1 MSVSADTT
9 SGVAPLRVNFTGNV
23 LDPEGANLTYAWDF
37 DSNGTTDATTKD
49 ATHVYT
55 AVGNYTAKLTA
66 TDPGG
71 RHQEATIRIEA
82 TVALATCPGDDEF
95 SGSSLDREVDRGARG
110 PGVHERE
117 RRQPQHHVAE
127 LRHPRR
133 RTGLRNIVHQPLPT
147 SGPWTA
153 IIRANWDPTTNYNNA
168 GLMVYSDD
176 GNFIKAGMVWSGGRR
191 FEAFKELNN
200 TPTGL
205 GAATGVLPAAFP
217 STWYLRL
224 QSDGNTIQPAYS
236 ADGQTWTNYGA
247 TTNLTSLP
255 APKIGVYATS
265 ASTTNR
271 EFKVDYFKL
280 ITPQSP
286 TDDFE
291 GDVLSLCRWTDI
303 VRHEPGGYTVGGGK
317 LTLPAAHGDFFG
329 NAAPTTTRTSCCRR
343 RRPGRSRWR
352 RG

>member
-1 MSVSADTT
+1 
-9 SGVAPLRVNFTGNV
+9 
-23 LDPEGANLTYAWDF
+23 
-37 DSNGTTDATTKD
+37 
-49 ATHVYT
+49 
-55 AVGNYTAKLTA
+55 
-66 TDPGG
+66 
-71 RHQEATIRIEA
+71 
-82 TVALATCPGDDEF
+82 
-95 SGSSLDREVDRGARG
+95 
-110 PGVHERE
+110 
-117 RRQPQHHVAE
+117 
-127 LRHPRR
+127 
-133 RTGLRNIVHQPLPT
+133 
-147 SGPWTA
+147 
-153 IIRANWDPTTNYNNA
+153 
-168 GLMVYSDD
+168 MVYSDD
-176 GNFIKAGMVWSGGRR
+176 ANFIKAGMVWSGGRR

-217 STWYLRL
+217 CTWYLRL

-247 TTNLTSLP
+247 TTNLTSLT

-329 NAAPTTTRTSCCRR
+329 NARRTTTRTSCCRR
-343 RRPGRSRWR
+343 HRPARSRWR

>member
-1 MSVSADTT
+1 M
-9 SGVAPLRVNFTGNV
+9 
-23 LDPEGANLTYAWDF
+23 
-37 DSNGTTDATTKD
+37 
-49 ATHVYT
+49 
-55 AVGNYTAKLTA
+55 
-66 TDPGG
+66 
-71 RHQEATIRIEA
+71 
-82 TVALATCPGDDEF
+82 
-95 SGSSLDREVDRGARG
+95 
-110 PGVHERE
+110 
-117 RRQPQHHVAE
+117 
-127 LRHPRR
+127 
-133 RTGLRNIVHQPLPT
+133 HQPLPT

-176 GNFIKAGMVWSGGRR
+176 ANFIKAGMVWSGGRR

-247 TTNLTSLP
+247 TTNLSGLT

-265 ASTTNR
+265 ASTVNR

-280 ITPQSP
+280 TTPQTP
-286 TDDFE
+286 DDEFE
-291 GDVLSLCRWTDI
+291 GDVA
-303 VRHEPGGYTVGGGK
+303 EP
-317 LTLPAAHGDFFG
+317 LPLDGHRPPRAGRLHRRRREADAARG
-329 NAAPTTTRTSCCRR
+329 ARRLLRQRAPTPTRTSCCRR

-352 RG
+352 RGSRSTRTRTTSRPACWCTGTTRTTSRPTTCSPGNRALEFLRETNNTAAGFDGTVNIAARPTTVDLRIVSDGTTLRAYYRFDGDPGWTLFGEPAPLAGVGREPEDRRLRQRQQRDRDHA